1 MATPMY
7 GPFGLG
13 LEYWTYKRLLREVL
27 VDIDTTI
34 QWCKRNGLLA
44 RSQECNACSIP
55 MHWEVYDRGIDG
67 YRWRCPNKCCRKVKS
82 IRHDSWFSQSHL
94 TLEQI
99 LEVTFLWTEDMSG
112 ETVCAVYMD
121 QIETEKIG
129 GVGKVVEIDESK
141 FGKRKYNRGRRREG
155 QWVLGG
161 VERGSEEMFMQIVP
175 SRDAATLL
183 PVIIANV
190 KPGTEIHTDEWRSYA
205 RLNRRGYVHHTE
217 NAPERATR
225 PKRRRPLYA
234 TATRPIPKR
243 KRPLYAT
250 ATRPIPKRRPLYA
263 TATIKADPEK
273 KKASVRDSYNAD
285 IESKQSAKRQRY
297 QEDVEENRAAK
308 RRTIQL
314 PLRHL
319 KGIGIGMT
327 PLSDWLNVLPRGS
340 GIAGVTEQH
349 YHPKGHSI
357 PNEQEL

>member
-205 RLNRRGYVHHTE
+205 RLNRRGYVHHTVNHSIE
-217 NAPERATR
+217 FVNPANGAHTQSIECTWAH
-225 PKRRRPLYA
+225 A
-234 TATRPIPKR
+234 
-243 KRPLYAT
+243 
-250 ATRPIPKRRPLYA
+250 
-263 TATIKADPEK
+263 K
-273 KKASVRDSYNAD
+273 KKYKKMHGT
-285 IESKQSAKRQRY
+285 SKALFPTYLLEFIWRRKIAKDTPFAMLMNCITVVY
-297 QEDVEENRAAK
+297 
-308 RRTIQL
+308 
-314 PLRHL
+314 PL
-319 KGIGIGMT
+319 
-327 PLSDWLNVLPRGS
+327 
-340 GIAGVTEQH
+340 
-349 YHPKGHSI
+349 
-357 PNEQEL
+357 

>member
-7 GPFGLG
+7 GPFCLG

-44 RSQECNACSIP
+44 RSQECSACHIP

-99 LEVTFLWTEDMSG
+99 LEVTFLWTEDMPG
-112 ETVCAVYMD
+112 ETVRKRVCAVYMD

-161 VERGSEEMFMQIVP
+161 VERGSDEMFMQIVP
-175 SRDAATLL
+175 SATLL

-205 RLNRRGYVHHTE
+205 RLNRRG
-217 NAPERATR
+217 
-225 PKRRRPLYA
+225 L
-234 TATRPIPKR
+234 
-243 KRPLYAT
+243 
-250 ATRPIPKRRPLYA
+250 
-263 TATIKADPEK
+263 
-273 KKASVRDSYNAD
+273 
-285 IESKQSAKRQRY
+285 
-297 QEDVEENRAAK
+297 
-308 RRTIQL
+308 RT
-314 PLRHL
+314 PHG
-319 KGIGIGMT
+319 K
-327 PLSDWLNVLPRGS
+327 S
-340 GIAGVTEQH
+340 QH
-349 YHPKGHSI
+349 
-357 PNEQEL
+357 